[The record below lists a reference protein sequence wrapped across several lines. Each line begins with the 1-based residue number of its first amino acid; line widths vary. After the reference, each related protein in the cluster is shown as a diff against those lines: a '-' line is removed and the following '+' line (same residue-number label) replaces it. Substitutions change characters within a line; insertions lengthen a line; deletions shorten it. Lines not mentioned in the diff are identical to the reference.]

1 MPSRQRSLRHLALAL
16 LFVLGGAHA
25 ETLRVATLEWEPYV
39 GPDLPG
45 KGLATR
51 ILNEA
56 LALNGDKAEVVF
68 LPWQRA
74 LNESREGHY
83 DALMPAYL
91 SADRSRDFYTSMPLL
106 DSQLG
111 FFHRRDRAI
120 AYNPA
125 DLNSL
130 RPYRIGVVRGYVNQA
145 DFDAADFL
153 NKEVVTSDWQNLEK
167 LLRGRLDLAVV
178 DRYTGYQLL
187 ARNAPALREQLEF
200 IQPPLEVKPLYV
212 LIPKVRSGGEALAA
226 NLDRSLRTLRQS
238 GRLQQLIAD
247 AHLEQA
253 QAMRVVAEH
262 PLAEQIQRGPG
273 DAHGDQRSEHRP
285 APPTL
290 SWVGMQ

>member
-1 MPSRQRSLRHLALAL
+1 MHSPRPSLRRLALAL
-16 LFVLGGAHA
+16 LLGLSSAQA
-25 ETLRVATLEWEPYV
+25 DTLRVATLDWEPYV

-45 KGLATR
+45 QGLATR
-51 ILNEA
+51 ILSEA
-56 LALNGDKAEVVF
+56 MALNGDQVEVVF

-74 LNESREGHY
+74 LNETREGHY

-91 SADRSRDFYTSMPLL
+91 SAERRHDFYTSMPLL

-120 AYNPA
+120 AYRPGEL
-125 DLNSL
+125 DSL

-145 DFDAADFL
+145 NFDAADFL
-153 NKEVVTSDWQNLEK
+153 DKEVVNSDWQNLEK

-200 IQPPLEVKPLYV
+200 IEPPLEVKSLYV

-238 GRLQQLIAD
+238 GRLEQLIAD

-253 QAMRVVAEH
+253 QAVRTVAQN
-262 PLAEQIQRGPG
+262 PLAEQRQQGTG
-273 DAHGDQRSEHRP
+273 QHHADERSEYRP
-285 APPTL
+285 TAPPL
-290 SWVGMQ
+290 EWVGLQ